1 MRVHVPGRLV
11 LIVDDNPIVRQSLC
25 GLFTREGDFNLCGGA
40 ENGQEAVE
48 KAQLLQPVLIV
59 TDLSMPVMNGL
70 EEARVLKELMPT
82 VPVILFTA
90 HRDPFVEKEA
100 AAAGVSAVVSKS
112 QAVLF

>member
-1 MRVHVPGRLV
+1 LPLIVHLNVSHWLNLILRVHVPGRLV
-11 LIVDDNPIVRQSLC
+11 LIVDDKPIVRQALC

-70 EEARVLKELMPT
+70 EEARVLKEPML
-82 VPVILFTA
+82 LC
-90 HRDPFVEKEA
+90 
-100 AAAGVSAVVSKS
+100 
-112 QAVLF
+112 Q